1 MTVFSL
7 LIYSC
12 VTITAPMSDELIQK
26 TCAWD
31 HGGGSLYMTQAGC
44 EAAAPPVG
52 SPIFSDVADGRKV
65 ENTKCQPLSVLGSH
79 P

>member
-12 VTITAPMSDELIQK
+12 VTFNAPLSGELLQK
-26 TCAWD
+26 TCSWGQRGA
-31 HGGGSLYMTQAGC
+31 LYASRDAC
-44 EAAAPPVG
+44 LRASPALG

-65 ENTKCQPLSVLGSH
+65 EDIKCSEQGVIQ
-79 P
+79 